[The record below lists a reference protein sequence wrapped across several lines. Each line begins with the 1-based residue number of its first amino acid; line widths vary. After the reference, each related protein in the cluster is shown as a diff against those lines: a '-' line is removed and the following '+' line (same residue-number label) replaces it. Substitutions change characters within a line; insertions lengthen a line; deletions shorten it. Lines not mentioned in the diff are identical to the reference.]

1 MGADRLSGKG
11 PVMSF
16 ASMFDTES
24 PSVFVVLAE
33 PSPEQ
38 EPDFHD
44 WYDKIHGP
52 DALDNGSFRALHR
65 YRAAGPGW
73 TQARYLAVWQG
84 RYLSEPEAWAYI
96 RPRAKALRAA
106 GRVGE
111 VASVVWALMMLA
123 VPVSGQDS
131 ERPVLEAPAR
141 SLTTVQNDWRRPDP
155 ATSATD
161 WWKTAG
167 LDEAPSHG
175 RVQLYTSDADGGG
188 GGYHLA
194 LIEEAVTATE
204 AAGAWRGIGAA
215 GMSPTPP
222 YRTIFAEA
230 GEEPERADQR
240 GGAGEDAPAMAST
253 WVMHWEHVTSLT

>member
-1 MGADRLSGKG
+1 
-11 PVMSF
+11 MSF
-16 ASMFDTES
+16 PSMFDSES
-24 PSVFVVLAE
+24 PSVFVVQAE

-38 EPDFHD
+38 EADFHD

-73 TQARYLAVWQG
+73 IQAGYLAVWQG

-123 VPVSGQDS
+123 VPLSGRDD
-131 ERPVLEAPAR
+131 ERPVLDAPPR

-155 ATSATD
+155 ETRAEE
-161 WWKTAG
+161 WWKSAG
-167 LDEAPSHG
+167 LDEAPIHG
-175 RVQLYTSDADGGG
+175 RVQLYTSDAGGGG

-194 LIEEAVTATE
+194 LIEEALTASE
-204 AAGAWRGIGAA
+204 ASEAWRGIGAA

-230 GEEPERADQR
+230 GEEAESAHQGDR
-240 GGAGEDAPAMAST
+240 AGEDAPAVAPA